1 MEKKNPPKLELS
13 QIMNEKLIPNIVMQ
27 YNLRQQIQSQNILLD
42 FKSQS
47 NNSMN
52 AQNDSE
58 EIDQEV
64 VRLHGELEQ
73 SQLQQ

>member
-1 MEKKNPPKLELS
+1 
-13 QIMNEKLIPNIVMQ
+13 MNEKLIPNIVMQ